1 MNITKNQLACLR
13 QLAPGFDS
21 DRRLKFLL
29 ALIDSIAA
37 EKGWDVSKIEPDPE
51 MLAKSLEDYKN
62 GRYLTTEQYL
72 QEIKDRKDRK
82 EK

>member
-13 QLAPGFDS
+13 QLAPEFDS

-37 EKGWDVSKIEPDPE
+37 EKGWDVSEIEPDPE
-51 MLAKSLEDYKN
+51 TVAKAMEDYKN
-62 GRYLTTEQYL
+62 GNYLTTEQYL
-72 QEIKDRKDRK
+72 QEIKDRK